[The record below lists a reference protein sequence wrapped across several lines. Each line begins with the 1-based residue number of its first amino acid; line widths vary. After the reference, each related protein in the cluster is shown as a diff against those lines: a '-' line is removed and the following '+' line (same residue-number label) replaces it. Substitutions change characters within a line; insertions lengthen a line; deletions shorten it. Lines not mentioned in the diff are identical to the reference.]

1 MKILGVAIGALLI
14 GGAVIALSGT
24 ASAGG
29 GDTATPILG
38 CMRSDANNYNPDATE
53 ENSSCTFDDADE
65 QEKYANEIVDAKQQG
80 VEDAQNALI
89 AELRRNCSDLYT
101 AKGVR
106 THDNTQKVM
115 SLNKT
120 GNTNCLIHQ
129 LDVQIYTDKE
139 YYIVGETVNIYVG
152 KRFRKNHTFSWG
164 SYWGKWSNQTVSE
177 GESLGFKLGVWDE
190 YGKETGDD
198 STITLREFNSA
209 LGGQNANDSLPTGLL
224 DNGGANGGR
233 SYSWQKFS
241 INTANLNIVEPLGF
255 NIKGQITRGNG
266 GKFNLCTGTIN
277 ETQTK
282 TRVISIFPRACSKTY
297 LTELGIY
304 EAETKNYEFS
314 AELTNSYHSFID
326 NWM

>member
-24 ASAGG
+24 ASANG

-65 QEKYANEIVDAKQQG
+65 QEKYANEIIDIKQQEEEDAKQ
-80 VEDAQNALI
+80 AFI

-101 AKGVR
+101 AQGIR
-106 THDNTQKVM
+106 THDETQKVM
-115 SLNKT
+115 RLQKT
-120 GNTNCLIHQ
+120 GNTNCVIHE

-152 KRFRKNHTFSWG
+152 KRFRKKKFRRNRKWVP
-164 SYWGKWSNQTVSE
+164 WSNNTVSE
-177 GESLGFKLGVWDE
+177 GESLGFNLGVWDE

-224 DNGGANGGR
+224 DNGGANGGM

-255 NIKGQITRGNG
+255 NIKGQITRGSG
-266 GKFNLCTGTIN
+266 GKYNLCTGTIN
-277 ETQTK
+277 KTQTK
-282 TRVISIFPRACSKTY
+282 TRAITIFPRACSKTY

-304 EAETKNYEFS
+304 EAETNNYGFS

>member
-24 ASAGG
+24 ASADG

-53 ENSSCTFDDADE
+53 ENSSCTFDGADE
-65 QEKYANEIVDAKQQG
+65 QEKYANEIVAAKQKEEEDAKQ
-80 VEDAQNALI
+80 AFI

-101 AKGVR
+101 AQGIR
-106 THDNTQKVM
+106 THDKTQNVM
-115 SLNKT
+115 RLQKT
-120 GNTNCLIHQ
+120 GNTNCDVHE
-129 LDVQIYTDKE
+129 LDVQIYTNKE

-152 KRFRKNHTFSWG
+152 KRFKKNQ
-164 SYWGKWSNQTVSE
+164 SYTSAKWEKWFNKTASH

-209 LGGQNANDSLPTGLL
+209 LGGQNANDSLPSGLI

-255 NIKGQITRGNG
+255 NIKGQINRGSEG
-266 GKFNLCTGTIN
+266 IGCTGTIN
-277 ETQTK
+277 KTQTK
-282 TRVISIFPRACSKTY
+282 TRVFTIFPKACSITY
-297 LTELGIY
+297 LTEFGIY
-304 EAETKNYEFS
+304 EAETNNYGFS